1 MRFLF
6 IATIVANIAYFASA
20 ECPNACNGHGTCT
33 SYDMCVCNRN
43 WQANDCSERTCQ
55 FGLAHVDTPKGDL
68 NQDGMIS
75 GPDTILVENNEIYP
89 FGTTEQFP
97 RMQDTSLNDLDNS
110 AHYYMECSNKGS
122 CDRKSG
128 ECQCFDGYDGAAC
141 QRASCPGFPD
151 SCSGHGVCKTIR
163 QLAESDNNN
172 IYELWDKHSTMGCE
186 CDAGFF
192 GPDCSLR
199 ECKFGI
205 DPLYL
210 DDTATIKYS
219 TFDFAVLH
227 TEPNGYDSAGD
238 HNIFSNGMRDN
249 DDVGNDGYWAIRF
262 FDAHGEDWLTNPIV
276 ARASC
281 DEVIDALN
289 ALPND
294 VIPEM
299 DYSLCTRTHRN
310 GIDPLSSGPHA
321 IDSGD
326 PRHDSAQWSGWSSG
340 SDAYFTGSSTA
351 PYAEHGFTSGNA
363 RPIQYLMGFWLTDN
377 STDSSY
383 NHHHLGGNTL
393 NNGDRKSLSVNKLSG
408 DVYRVHFFNNPGHL
422 KEPMIET
429 YLDGARP
436 TLFSVDS
443 NSYLPA
449 GHLITAV
456 WTDGQQGENFDY
468 IADHCDGVQFTI
480 SNTYIDEQGTYLNNL
495 NPDEMKLL
503 KTCLGESDFDFGNN
517 MDVYEWDHGNV
528 NYPHLV
534 KLVRTVTTSDDGGYY
549 AALIFENG
557 RFRLLNEMHASD
569 DVNSTHAS
577 INNTDAYEIYTTKG
591 VLARVSASA
600 TAVFGFGSKEIYSV
614 NYDFELDKDP
624 AAISKPVT
632 SGDVSCELTGKRPSM
647 QDPTTHKFYNAG
659 ILNASITGRPNG
671 APNLDMFWYDTRLPE
686 NRLPFANEDA
696 VFTSDEPTNI
706 YHCLNKGSLFTVFN
720 FYNSSQNP
728 PHINMYT
735 AEKLYQKQYKYSAA
749 DKKLA
754 SVTDDSEGS
763 DLDYETFTVVTDLS
777 TNWANGRSMQTEDA
791 WDPTDGLAKDGS
803 GGFQFYKFYPA
814 RESTYNYVA
823 QCSNRG
829 ICKEDTGLC
838 DCFSGYTSDSCS
850 EQNSLAV

>member
-75 GPDTILVENNEIYP
+75 GPDTILIENNEIYP
-89 FGTTEQFP
+89 FGATEQFP
-97 RMQDTSLNDLDNS
+97 RMQDTSLVQLENS
-110 AHYYMECSNKGS
+110 AHYYMECSNKGL
-122 CDRKSG
+122 CERKSG

-163 QLAESDNNN
+163 QLAEADNDN

-227 TEPNGYDSAGD
+227 TEPSTNAVGASTYK
-238 HNIFSNGMRDN
+238 FSDGMHDEQN
-249 DDVGNDGYWAIRF
+249 GYWAIRF
-262 FDAHGEDWLTNPIV
+262 FDIHGEDWLTNPIP
-276 ARASC
+276 ARATC

-299 DYSLCTRTHRN
+299 DYSLCTRIHKDAINPLGQAVVPGSVENNWENFN
-310 GIDPLSSGPHA
+310 G
-321 IDSGD
+321 
-326 PRHDSAQWSGWSSG
+326 WSGV
-340 SDAYFTGSSTA
+340 SDKYFHG
-351 PYAEHGFTSGNA
+351 HGGLNDDGFTSGLD
-363 RPIQYLMGFWLTDN
+363 RPIMLKMGFWLSDFEN
-377 STDSSY
+377 ISSY
-383 NHHHLGGNTL
+383 NVGNHHLTRSWKTSFL
-393 NNGDRKSLSVNKLSG
+393 LTG
-408 DVYRVHFFNNPGHL
+408 DVYRVHFFNNPGKL
-422 KEPMIET
+422 REPMIET
-429 YLDGARP
+429 FLDGDRA
-436 TLFSVDS
+436 TLFSVDHTT
-443 NSYLPA
+443 NKLA
-449 GHLITAV
+449 GDLVTAV

-480 SNTYIDEQGTYLNNL
+480 SNQHSASNPKGTFLSGLTAAEN
-495 NPDEMKLL
+495 KLL
-503 KTCLGESDFDFGNN
+503 MTCLGESDFNFGNN
-517 MDVYEWDHGNV
+517 RDVYEWDHGDV
-528 NYPHLV
+528 DYPHLV

-549 AALIFENG
+549 AALIYDPSSSL
-557 RFRLLNEMHASD
+557 FRLLNEVHASD
-569 DVNSTHAS
+569 DSNNPSDA
-577 INNTDAYEIYTTKG
+577 ILNTDQYEIYTTKG
-591 VLARVSASA
+591 VLARVSATAS
-600 TAVFGFGSKEIYSV
+600 AVFGFGSKEIYSV
-614 NYDFELDKDP
+614 NYAFEAGKATAGGLK
-624 AAISKPVT
+624 
-632 SGDVSCELTGKRPSM
+632 SGDVSCELSLKRPD
-647 QDPTTHKFYNAG
+647 QKHFIAAG

-696 VFTSDEPTNI
+696 VFTSDEPQNI
-706 YHCLNKGSLFTVFN
+706 FHCLNKGSLFTVLN
-720 FYNSSQNP
+720 FHNSSQNP
-728 PHINMYT
+728 QHINMYT
-735 AEKLYQKQYKYSAA
+735 AEKLYQKQYKYSQL
-749 DKKLA
+749 DRTLG
-754 SVTDDSEGS
+754 TTGTGNNNR

-777 TNWANGRSMQTEDA
+777 TNWANGRSQDA
-791 WDPTDGLAKDGS
+791 SAWSTTTGLHPFE
-803 GGFQFYKFYPA
+803 GGEGDFQFYKFYPA

-829 ICKEDTGLC
+829 VCKEESGLC
-838 DCFSGYTSDSCS
+838 ECFSGYTSDSCS

>member
-43 WQANDCSERTCQ
+43 WQTNDCSERSCQ

-75 GPDTILVENNEIYP
+75 GPNTILVENNEIYP

-97 RMQDTSLNDLDNS
+97 RMQDTSLVDLENS

-163 QLAESDNNN
+163 QLAESDNDN

-199 ECKFGI
+199 QCKFGI

-210 DDTATIKYS
+210 DDTATIKYA

-227 TEPNGYDSAGD
+227 TEPSDYHASTNN
-238 HNIFSNGMRDN
+238 NIFSNGMRNNN
-249 DDVGNDGYWAIRF
+249 DEDTNGYWAIRF
-262 FDAHGEDWLTNPIV
+262 FDVHGEDWLTNPIK
-276 ARASC
+276 ADASC

-294 VIPEM
+294 VIPHM
-299 DYSLCTRTHRN
+299 NYDLCTRINELNKYSVGEQATRYE
-310 GIDPLSSGPHA
+310 
-321 IDSGD
+321 
-326 PRHDSAQWSGWSSG
+326 GWSSHV
-340 SDAYFTGSSTA
+340 DEYFTSGENGFASSN
-351 PYAEHGFTSGNA
+351 GFTSGAN
-363 RPIQYLMGFWLTDN
+363 RPIQLMMGFWLNDFDN
-377 STDSSY
+377 VSS
-383 NHHHLGGNTL
+383 HSKGQAFPDWMHQP
-393 NNGDRKSLSVNKLSG
+393 SLTGS
-408 DVYRVHFFNNPGHL
+408 VYRVHFFNNPGQL
-422 KEPMIET
+422 REPMIET

-443 NSYLPA
+443 ETFRPQ
-449 GHLITAV
+449 GELITAV
-456 WTDGQQGENFDY
+456 WTDGQQGENYDY
-468 IADHCDGVQFTI
+468 IADHCDGVQFSI
-480 SNTYIDEQGTYLNNL
+480 SNFINDPRGTFLNDLSAVENQ
-495 NPDEMKLL
+495 LL

-517 MDVYEWDHGNV
+517 EEVYEWDLGNV

-549 AALIFENG
+549 AALIFDPLLHT
-557 RFRLLNEMHASD
+557 FRLLNEMHASD
-569 DVNSTHAS
+569 DTDHTSTEAGR
-577 INNTDAYEIYTTKG
+577 NNTDQYEIYTTKG

-600 TAVFGFGSKEIYSV
+600 SAVFGFGSKEIYSV
-614 NYDFELDKDP
+614 NIDFEALKDGSAP
-624 AAISKPVT
+624 LT
-632 SGDVSCELTGKRPSM
+632 SGDVSCELTGKRPT
-647 QDPTTHKFYNAG
+647 QNEFYRAG
-659 ILNASITGRPNG
+659 ILNASITGRSSS

-686 NRLPFANEDA
+686 NRLPFANEDSG
-696 VFTSDEPTNI
+696 VTTNGGMEPGAQNI
-706 YHCLNKGSLFTVFN
+706 YHCLNKGSLFTVLN
-720 FYNSSQNP
+720 FVNSTQNP

-735 AEKLYQKQYKYSAA
+735 AEKLYQKQYKYS
-749 DKKLA
+749 
-754 SVTDDSEGS
+754 TDDRKMGNTENS
-763 DLDYETFTVVTDLS
+763 DSDYQTFTVVTDLS
-777 TNWANGRSMQTEDA
+777 TNWANGRSRETEAGNA
-791 WDPTDGLAKDGS
+791 WDPTNGLAEDGS
-803 GGFQFYKFYPA
+803 GNFQFYKFYPA

-838 DCFSGYTSDSCS
+838 ECFSGYTSDSCS